1 MDPPAIAEDNLW
13 GVHVMWLD
21 GIDMDRL
28 VEDPAS
34 KRYIANKRSLDVH
47 PKGWERIGAATVD
60 DRVFMVSVGAYLK
73 IPMPQK
79 NLIVSRV
86 QSWML
91 KDHAQGVLPI
101 DVVLPLAPKKKPRLR
116 VGQRSHKGPTKK
128 IKRTPASPPRKNKP
142 APSKNKPATA
152 SSSSSSEGP
161 THRHHRRHMRTQ
173 CFTSAYFHS
182 LFASDS
188 RTQIYSLCQNRRP
201 PRRMTTQTMNP
212 FNSKSRTPLSDYTVG
227 YASVFSNVNLGFVL
241 PFKYIIC
248 VCIIHVHIMKTNE
261 TSEHFNK
268 GIQD

>member
-60 DRVFMVSVGAYLK
+60 DRVLMVSAGAYLK

-79 NLIVSRV
+79 ILIVSRV

-116 VGQRSHKGPTKK
+116 VGQRSHKGPAKK
-128 IKRTPASPPRKNKP
+128 IKRTPASAPRKNKP

-188 RTQIYSLCQNRRP
+188 RTQIYSVCQNRRP

-212 FNSKSRTPLSDYTVG
+212 FN
-227 YASVFSNVNLGFVL
+227 
-241 PFKYIIC
+241 
-248 VCIIHVHIMKTNE
+248 
-261 TSEHFNK
+261 
-268 GIQD
+268 

>member
-21 GIDMDRL
+21 GIDMDRQ

-60 DRVFMVSVGAYLK
+60 DRVFMVSAGAYLK
-73 IPMPQK
+73 IPMSQK

-116 VGQRSHKGPTKK
+116 VGQRSHTGPAKK
-128 IKRTPASPPRKNKP
+128 FKRTTASAPKPPGKP
-142 APSKNKPATA
+142 APSKNRPAKT

-161 THRHHRRHMRTQ
+161 THRHHRKHICTQ
-173 CFTSAYFHS
+173 CITRAYFHP
-182 LFASDS
+182 LFASAS
-188 RTQIYSLCQNRRP
+188 RTQIHTLIVSEAWASAQDDDSDDEPLQRKKG
-201 PRRMTTQTMNP
+201 NP
-212 FNSKSRTPLSDYTVG
+212 VK
-227 YASVFSNVNLGFVL
+227 
-241 PFKYIIC
+241 
-248 VCIIHVHIMKTNE
+248 
-261 TSEHFNK
+261 
-268 GIQD
+268 